1 LLRLSRTLEERHRIG
16 FKVMLFLVIATGIF
30 YAAKRKIWSRV
41 GQA

>member
-1 LLRLSRTLEERHRIG
+1 MLL
-16 FKVMLFLVIATGIF
+16 LVIATGIF